1 MKYLPNIQLQQE
13 LSNINNLSE
22 SYIDTI
28 TSNYLNDVNSK
39 TWENKGWP
47 TSFSSYKMSKIALH
61 AFTRVL
67 AKDLDQRADGP
78 KIYVNCVHPGY
89 VQTEMT
95 NGYGNLTPQQGAE
108 NVLRVALIAAED
120 CPSGQFFNQD
130 KIDEF

>member
-1 MKYLPNIQLQQE
+1 MQNLQTIQLRE
-13 LSNINNLSE
+13 EMSILNNLSE

-28 TSNYLNDVNSK
+28 ISNYLNDVKLK
-39 TWENKGWP
+39 TWESKGWP
-47 TSFSSYKMSKIALH
+47 TTFPNYKMSKIALH

-67 AKDLDQRADGP
+67 AKDLDQRADGQ

-95 NGYGNLTPQQGAE
+95 KYNGNRTPEEGAKYI
-108 NVLRVALIAAED
+108 LRATLIAAKD
-120 CPSGQFFNQD
+120 CPLGQYFNED